1 MRIIDGII
9 GKARECASYLGN
21 GTAVIEALSPRSGEI
36 HQQQSE
42 QLLEGKRPDGQD
54 IRPYYSEDPYFKLP
68 GQWHNN
74 PEGYRA
80 WKQTTSHGRN
90 PKRKPDA
97 PNLYINGKFHSEL
110 GVYFETDAI
119 TITGKTAYAME
130 IVNKYGMDTFGLSD
144 ERWNALMQEV
154 LPGIRQ
160 RIRQILLSNG

>member
-1 MRIIDGII
+1 MRLIDGII

-36 HQQQSE
+36 HRQQSE

-54 IRPYYSEDPYFKLP
+54 IRPYYSEDPYFATKA
-68 GQWHNN
+68 QSDW
-74 PEGYRA
+74 YRA
-80 WKQTTSHGRN
+80 WKQTTPYGRN

-110 GVYFETDAI
+110 GVYFEADAI